1 MKTIKLVFTIC
12 LLIAINKSCVPD
24 DTPIIPKA
32 KLIEGVAIMVTE
44 NEKTP
49 FIFSHENGGKS
60 AMIDENLNGFYDK
73 MAYSENGLEIVIEL
87 NENTGLP
94 QKMYSSEGA
103 VFIYNYKENNTLL
116 DIAIIEKELTISYVR
131 DIETGLNSAT
141 GKSSNFSLKSQTD
154 TLEALQGTVSAMSLA
169 WSAGSCIFYAS
180 ANFASAGVTA
190 PVTLPATFIA
200 CGGFL
205 ADFLL
210 FVESASDI
218 DNQWSQQINNAR
230 SALSLIGDYSGC
242 ATNGNIAD
250 CISLGLSAIDG
261 ILNIVEAVKLLVG
274 EENENLAEGAL
285 ISGYGAIKI
294 TLTWNTTS
302 DIDLWVNEPNGNKIY
317 FDSPASNSGG
327 ILDFDDIDGFG
338 PENIF
343 WKENAPLGNYSVQ
356 VHYYDDNGAG
366 ITNYSVQM
374 EVQGSVQVLQGT
386 LVAEDQLNDVATFA
400 IGTTGKSSTF
410 TKLENTS
417 IKVLKTRKANR
428 TTTINPTK

>member
-1 MKTIKLVFTIC
+1 MKTMKTIKLVFTIC

-24 DTPIIPKA
+24 DTPITPKA
-32 KLIEGVAIMVTE
+32 KLIEGVAVMVTE

-60 AMIDENLNGFYDK
+60 AMIDENLNGLFDK
-73 MAYSENGLEIVIEL
+73 MAYSENGLELVMEL

-103 VFIYNYKENNTLL
+103 VFIYYYKENNTLL
-116 DIAIIEKELTISYVR
+116 DIAIIEKEQTISYVR
-131 DIETGLNSAT
+131 DIETGLDSAT

-169 WSAGSCIFYAS
+169 WSAGTCIFYAS

-250 CISLGLSAIDG
+250 CISIGLSAING

-274 EENENLAEGAL
+274 EENINLAEGAL
-285 ISGYGAIKI
+285 ISGYGAIKV

-302 DIDLWVNEPNGNKIY
+302 DIDLWVTDPNGVKIY
-317 FDSPASNSGG
+317 FDNPSSNSGG
-327 ILDFDDIDGFG
+327 ILDFDDTDGYG

-343 WKENAPLGNYSVQ
+343 WSENPPPGQYKVE
-356 VHYYDDNGAG
+356 VHYYSDNGQGNTSYKVQIETA
-366 ITNYSVQM
+366 NYVQIID
-374 EVQGSVQVLQGT
+374 G
-386 LVAEDQLNDVATFA
+386 ALNSENQIKDVSLFS
-400 IGTTGKSSTF
+400 IGGESGKSVE
-410 TKLENTS
+410 KLS
-417 IKVLKTRKANR
+417 GSRILSKKLRIKK
-428 TTTINPTK
+428 